1 MSGRNSILIDT
12 NIALYLLKGDQQLA
26 GYLEGKTIYISFVTE
41 LELLSFPKLSSKEEK
56 SIQEAISEWQVFNLS
71 PDIKKY
77 TVDIRKAY
85 NLKLPDS
92 IIAAT
97 ALFGNVPLFTAD
109 KAFDKLESVNTI
121 IYEP

>member
-1 MSGRNSILIDT
+1 MSGNNSILIDT
-12 NIALYLLKGDQQLA
+12 NIALYLLKGDKQLA
-26 GYLEGKTIYISFVTE
+26 GYLEGRTIYISFITE

-56 SIQEAISEWQVFNLS
+56 LIHEAIKEWQIFNLT

-77 TVDIRKAY
+77 TIDIRKAY
-85 NLKLPDS
+85 GLKLPDS

-97 ALFGNVPLFTAD
+97 ALFGNLPIFTAD
-109 KAFDKLESVNTI
+109 KAFDKLDSVNAI